1 MNWKFWQ
8 RKKKEDAKPKT
19 IWREWGD
26 AILFAVVAATLIR
39 WIFMEA
45 FVIPTPSMENS
56 LLMGDYLF
64 VSKFHY
70 GARTPKTP
78 LQVPLTHRNIWLTD
92 LPSYTEAIQLPQYR
106 LPGFSSVKNNDV
118 VVFNWPADKGY
129 PTDLKTNYIKR
140 CQAIGGDTLQI
151 INRQVYINGKP
162 AYNPPEMEFDYKVY
176 TKDEFPRR
184 IFRKYKIPN
193 YGDNNGDFVKYFR
206 QLDSSKVGYQIDL
219 SKSKLEKMLNDKV
232 ADSIKMVNV
241 ATDMHKT
248 QLFPYTKKSEN
259 WNIDNYGPIWV
270 PKEGATIKL
279 LDSNTVYTYAS
290 TIMDYEGWEEGSVE
304 IKGNKLVIDGKELS
318 EYTFKQDY
326 YFMMG
331 DNRHNS
337 SDSRFWGFVP
347 ADHIVGKA
355 FMIWLSLDSEGGW
368 TDKVRW
374 NRLFNLI
381 K

>member
-8 RKKKEDAKPKT
+8 KKKKDEDAKPKSVAK
-19 IWREWGD
+19 EWGD
-26 AILFAVVAATLIR
+26 AILFAVIAATLIR

-45 FVIPTPSMENS
+45 FTIPTPSMENS

-78 LQVPLTHRNIWLTD
+78 LQMPLTHQYIWGTTI
-92 LPSYTEAIQLPQYR
+92 PSYLDWVQLPQYR
-106 LPGFSSVKNNDV
+106 LPGISHVKNNDV
-118 VVFNWPADKGY
+118 VVFNWPAEKGF

-140 CQAIGGDTLQI
+140 CIAIGGDSIQVKD
-151 INRQVYINGKP
+151 RQVYINGK
-162 AYNPPEMEFDYKVY
+162 AAENPPKMQYTYKVF
-176 TKDEFPRR
+176 TTEEFPDR

-193 YGDNNGDFVKYFR
+193 FGDYKKNLMY
-206 QLDSSKVGYQIDL
+206 LDSGKVGYLIEMTPDLVEKFKADGL
-219 SKSKLEKMLNDKV
+219 SKDIEIYNHKKDGRG
-232 ADSIKMVNV
+232 SI
-241 ATDMHKT
+241 
-248 QLFPYTKKSEN
+248 LFPMNKKSFE
-259 WNIDNYGPIWV
+259 WDIDNYGPLWV

-279 LDSNTVYTYAS
+279 DSNTVSTYES
-290 TIMDYEGWEEGSVE
+290 TIRDYEGWESVVS
-304 IKGNKLVIDGKELS
+304 KGDKLIIDGKEVS

-337 SDSRFWGFVP
+337 LDSRFWGFVP

-355 FMIWLSLDSEGGW
+355 FMIWLSVDQEGGVA
-368 TDKVRW
+368 DKIRW
-374 NRLFNLI
+374 NRLFNII

>member
-8 RKKKEDAKPKT
+8 KKKKEDAKPKSVL
-19 IWREWGD
+19 REWGD

-78 LQVPLTHRNIWLTD
+78 LQVPLTHRTIWLTD
-92 LPSYTEAIQLPQYR
+92 IPSYIESISLPQYR

-118 VVFNWPADKGY
+118 VVFNWPADNGY

-140 CQAIGGDTLQI
+140 CQAIGGDTLQV

-162 AYNPPEMEFDYKVY
+162 AFNPPEMEFKYKVY
-176 TKDEFPRR
+176 TKDEFPKR
-184 IFRKYKIPN
+184 IFRKYKIPD
-193 YGDNNGDFVKYFR
+193 YADNNGDFTKKFVR
-206 QLDSSKVGYQIDL
+206 LDSVKTGYLMDL
-219 SKSKLEKMLNDKV
+219 PKSKLEKMLADKV
-232 ADSIKMVNV
+232 ADSIIMVSDPKDV
-241 ATDMHKT
+241 DGRY
-248 QLFPYTKKSEN
+248 LFPHTEKCST
-259 WNIDNYGPIWV
+259 WNIDNYGPLWV

-279 LDSNTVYTYAS
+279 NAETVATYFT
-290 TIMDYEGWEEGSVE
+290 TIQNYEGWKSVE
-304 IKGNKLVIDGKELS
+304 NKGDYLIIDGKKVT
-318 EYTFKQDY
+318 EYTFQQNY

-331 DNRHNS
+331 DNRHDS
-337 SDSRFWGFVP
+337 SDSRIWGFVP
-347 ADHIVGKA
+347 ADHIVGKG

-368 TDKVRW
+368 TDKIRW
-374 NRLFNLI
+374 NRLFNLV

>member
-8 RKKKEDAKPKT
+8 KKKKEDTKPKSFL
-19 IWREWGD
+19 REWGD

-78 LQVPLTHRNIWLTD
+78 LQVPLTHRTIWGTEI
-92 LPSYTEAIQLPQYR
+92 PSYTELIELPQFR

-118 VVFNWPADKGY
+118 VVFNWPADEGF

-151 INRQVYINGKP
+151 IDKQVYINGKP
-162 AYNPPEMEFDYKVY
+162 AETPTEMEYNYKVY

-184 IFRKYKIPN
+184 VFRKYKIPN
-193 YGDNNGDFVKYFR
+193 YRDNNGDFIKYFNVV
-206 QLDSSKVGYQIDL
+206 DSAKLGYVIDL
-219 SKSKLEKMLNDKV
+219 SKSKLERMLNDKV
-232 ADSIKMVNV
+232 ADSIKIINF
-241 ATDMHKT
+241 ATDVPDM
-248 QLFPYTKKSEN
+248 QLFPYNKKSLD
-259 WNIDNYGPIWV
+259 WDVDNYGPLWV
-270 PKEGATIKL
+270 PKEGATIT
-279 LDSNTVYTYAS
+279 LDSNNVTTYET
-290 TIMDYEGWEEGSVE
+290 TIRNYEGWETVVA
-304 IKGNKLVIDGKELS
+304 KGDRLIIDGKEVT
-318 EYTFKQDY
+318 EYTFKQNY

-347 ADHIVGKA
+347 ADHVVGKA

-368 TDKVRW
+368 SDKVRW

>member
-8 RKKKEDAKPKT
+8 KKKKEDAKPKSFL
-19 IWREWGD
+19 REWGD
-26 AILFAVVAATLIR
+26 AILFAVIAATLIR

-78 LQVPLTHRNIWLTD
+78 LQVPLTHRTIWLTEI
-92 LPSYTEAIQLPQYR
+92 PSYVEAIELPQFR
-106 LPGFSSVKNNDV
+106 LPGFSHVKNNDV
-118 VVFNWPADKGY
+118 VVFNWPADSEY

-140 CQAIGGDTLQI
+140 CQAISGDTLKI
-151 INRQVYINGKP
+151 INKQVYINGQP
-162 AYNPPEMEFDYKVY
+162 AFNPPEMEFNYKVF
-176 TKDEFPRR
+176 TKEEFPRR

-193 YGDNNGDFVKYFR
+193 YSDNNGNFTKEFVM
-206 QLDSSKVGYQIDL
+206 LDSNKTGYIIDL
-219 SKSKLEKMLNDKV
+219 SKSKLEKMLADKV
-232 ADSIKMVNV
+232 ADSIVLMDFAKD
-241 ATDMHKT
+241 APDM
-248 QLFPYTKKSEN
+248 QLFPYNRKSRD
-259 WNIDNYGPIWV
+259 WNIDNYGPLWI

-279 LDSNTVYTYAS
+279 DSNLVSTYET
-290 TIMDYEGWEEGSVE
+290 TIRDYEGWEKVE
-304 IKGNKLVIDGKELS
+304 AKGDRLIIDGKEVT
-318 EYTFKQDY
+318 EYTFKQNY

-347 ADHIVGKA
+347 ADHIVGKG
-355 FMIWLSLDSEGGW
+355 FMIWLSMDSEGGW
-368 TDKVRW
+368 SDKIRW